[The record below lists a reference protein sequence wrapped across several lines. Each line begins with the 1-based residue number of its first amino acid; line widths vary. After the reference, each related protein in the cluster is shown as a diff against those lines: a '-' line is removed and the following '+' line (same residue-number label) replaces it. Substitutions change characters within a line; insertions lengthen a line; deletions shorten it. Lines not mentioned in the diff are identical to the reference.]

1 MKNSMTKKARILLS
15 LLVAS
20 FSLYSN
26 FVLHNMEV
34 MIGSLLIL
42 FLLSRIGRVKNLND
56 GD

>member
-20 FSLYSN
+20 FSLYAN